1 MKKLKNIYKILAVL
15 LLIAACTDSDLRDL
29 SFLDRMSAP
38 SNLEMVYNI
47 TQDNT
52 GAVTIS
58 PNADG
63 ASTFDVFFGDSTP
76 EPMRI
81 PQGENANHVY
91 AEGQYDV
98 KVIAYNTNGDAT
110 EMSKPLTVSFRAP
123 ENLVVTLDNDAAI
136 SKQVNVNA
144 TAEFA
149 TMYEFYSGE
158 ETVTQPVATANIG
171 EALSYQY
178 ATAGTY
184 SVKVIAKGGA
194 IETTEYA
201 VDFEVTEILAPTAAA
216 TTPPNRNAEDV
227 VSIFSDAYTDVTL
240 DELPTGWSAS
250 SFESVAIGSDNVWKL
265 SNIDFIGMVTNY
277 ANGIDVAAME
287 KLHIDY
293 WVPSGISN
301 GLSVKIVNTVDGG
314 EAVAS
319 LGATVAGTWQSI
331 DIDMTD
337 FDGGNL
343 ANKNKI
349 TQILIDSDGTAGVV
363 YIDNFYF
370 YKAPSSIVTS
380 LVQDF
385 EGAAPSIIP
394 FGNAAAAIISNP
406 DATGANTTANV
417 VEFTKTAGAEVW
429 AGATLALTTPLDLV
443 NFPKLTLKTWSP
455 KVGAVVKVKIEN
467 ADASIVY
474 EVDVNTTVANSW
486 EDLTY
491 DFSGAPA
498 ADYVKVVVFFDF
510 GNSGD
515 GSVYYYD
522 EINLLDD
529 SGVVADLSFQDFE
542 GAAPTITPFGNA
554 AAAIISNPDA
564 TGANTTAT
572 VVEFTKATGAEVWAG
587 ATLDVTTP
595 LDFTNYSKIGIK
607 TWSPKVGAV
616 VKVKLENADAS
627 IVYEVDVNTTVANSW
642 EDLTYDFS
650 TAPAADYVK
659 VVVFFDFG
667 NSGDGSVYYYDELKL
682 TN

>member
-349 TQILIDSDGTAGVV
+349 TQILIDSDGTAGVL

-443 NFPKLTLKTWSP
+443 NFPKLILKTWSP

-616 VKVKLENADAS
+616 VKVKLENSDAS

>member
-76 EPMRI
+76 DPMRI

-216 TTPPNRNAEDV
+216 STPPNRNAEDV